1 MMKSRALIL
10 AGMLIAGCGNKKH
23 SNASE
28 SVTCE
33 VAGKLEAKRLGEF
46 ADQAHISGDRRTKLD
61 ADLAT
66 TVTKRCTEDKWD
78 DVTLGCLGAVATIK
92 EGEIPVEKYNDAIDT
107 CTKAIGEDKLKKM
120 DDDVAKTVRASK

>member
-1 MMKSRALIL
+1 MMKSRALVL
-10 AGMLIAGCGNKKH
+10 AALLIAGCGNKKH

-33 VAGKLEAKRLGEF
+33 VAGKMEAKRLGEF
-46 ADQAHISGDRRTKLD
+46 ADQAQISGDRRTKLD
-61 ADLAT
+61 ADLAAAL
-66 TVTKRCTEDKWD
+66 TKRCTEDKWD

-92 EGEIPVEKYNDAIDT
+92 EGTVPVDKYNSAIDT

-120 DDDVAKTVRASK
+120 DQDVAKAVRAAK